1 MRETLIK
8 ICQLQP
14 RYSSSNT
21 PDMQERGRLINTE
34 LVGELRGRLPFVQP
48 AFDSV
53 FDDLAVG
60 GSDGIGRKTEA
71 PWVRLFSRAMS
82 PNPREGFYVDIH
94 FKADGS
100 GVYFTLGCGST
111 IWSGGDLRPVS
122 DEQLKTRTSWA
133 RSVIKQRW
141 RSLRPFTDVIALG
154 ATAPLPKTFEK
165 ATALAKLISVQ
176 DLSTADLDSLLLDAA
191 ARLNEIYLAQ
201 LDQRD
206 VSPGDQAV
214 DEVVA
219 IAKPLHKRNGRQGFG
234 LSAPERRAVEQQ
246 AMRLAAEYLVSEGYK
261 CQDTS
266 ATESFDLLATKGGQA
281 IKVEVKG
288 TTSDLCDS
296 ILMTRNEVDLHRA
309 EKGLTGLVIVSRIKL
324 LREETSLSAAGGLVE
339 AMLGWDIDQW
349 ASTPIAFQ
357 VERQF
362 GRKI

>member
-1 MRETLIK
+1 
-8 ICQLQP
+8 
-14 RYSSSNT
+14 
-21 PDMQERGRLINTE
+21 
-34 LVGELRGRLPFVQP
+34 
-48 AFDSV
+48 
-53 FDDLAVG
+53 
-60 GSDGIGRKTEA
+60 
-71 PWVRLFSRAMS
+71 
-82 PNPREGFYVDIH
+82 
-94 FKADGS
+94 
-100 GVYFTLGCGST
+100 
-111 IWSGGDLRPVS
+111 
-122 DEQLKTRTSWA
+122 
-133 RSVIKQRW
+133 
-141 RSLRPFTDVIALG
+141 
-154 ATAPLPKTFEK
+154 
-165 ATALAKLISVQ
+165 
-176 DLSTADLDSLLLDAA
+176 LDSLLLDAA

-309 EKGLTGLVIVSRIKL
+309 EKGSTGLVIVSQIKL

>member
-1 MRETLIK
+1 M
-8 ICQLQP
+8 
-14 RYSSSNT
+14 
-21 PDMQERGRLINTE
+21 
-34 LVGELRGRLPFVQP
+34 
-48 AFDSV
+48 
-53 FDDLAVG
+53 
-60 GSDGIGRKTEA
+60 
-71 PWVRLFSRAMS
+71 
-82 PNPREGFYVDIH
+82 
-94 FKADGS
+94 
-100 GVYFTLGCGST
+100 
-111 IWSGGDLRPVS
+111 
-122 DEQLKTRTSWA
+122 
-133 RSVIKQRW
+133 
-141 RSLRPFTDVIALG
+141 
-154 ATAPLPKTFEK
+154 
-165 ATALAKLISVQ
+165 AKLISVQ

-234 LSAPERRAVEQQ
+234 MSAPERRAVEQQ

-309 EKGLTGLVIVSRIKL
+309 EKGSTGLVIVSRIKL